1 MTMRHALRRDGN
13 DAIITEALRKAG
25 FTVTDFGKAGQGIP
39 DKLVTRAL
47 PDGTPWVC
55 WVEIKMPKGRL
66 REAQEA
72 FRATF
77 EPRGEYYVARD
88 PEEAVREL
96 YDRYIAAIRPE
107 LMR

>member
-1 MTMRHALRRDGN
+1 MRHAARRDGN

-39 DKLVTRAL
+39 DKLVTRLL

-55 WVEIKMPKGRL
+55 WVEIKMPKGKL

-72 FRATF
+72 FRQTF

-88 PEEAVREL
+88 AQVAVIELIGRWLEACGPQEG
-96 YDRYIAAIRPE
+96 
-107 LMR
+107 